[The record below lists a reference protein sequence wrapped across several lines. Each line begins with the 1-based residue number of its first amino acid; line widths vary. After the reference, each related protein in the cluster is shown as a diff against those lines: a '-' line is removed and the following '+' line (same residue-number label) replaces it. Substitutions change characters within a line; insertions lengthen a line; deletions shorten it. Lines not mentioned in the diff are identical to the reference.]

1 MPVQYPDALSEKEI
15 PTEAPKESSATETIP
30 DDTTKQ
36 FFSGVFNMAKDA
48 RQPRENIWRKAW
60 DLYNGDYDWSAKA
73 DWQSKTNIPKVRDA
87 VDRAAASFRR
97 ALVRIKR
104 FYGIESETKIG
115 VQKGL
120 FTISL
125 MDFWLDRAN
134 FTHEFTTGLKAG
146 LITSSI
152 IFKVWWNFEVE
163 NSLELEEATREK
175 KIRADGV
182 VIGSRTE
189 RTSRPK
195 RSEKVVGKLGLKA
208 VDPFKFWIIPN
219 TNGKSCIERTES
231 TMADITALSK
241 KGVYSPSALKELRLG
256 REKEALDNA
265 EEARR
270 EGMTASRQTP
280 FAKPVELYH
289 YWGDI
294 YDEDGEVLMRNATFT
309 MAGKDIV
316 LRKPRPNP
324 FMHGKP
330 PYVWGTPYVV
340 PFSTY
345 NRGLVEDI
353 IGIAEMIT
361 ELSNLI
367 VDGAHFDAI
376 RAFQV
381 DVDSLYNEREV
392 SEGIYPGKTLRFK
405 GSENPLGKPVV
416 QPIEVG
422 QVPASVLGVLDYLD
436 KEYQI
441 STAVTELI
449 SGAPSRGGARTAT
462 EISQKGAQAQEGL
475 DDAARTV
482 EETVINPLLEKIAQ
496 VTYQYHED
504 YTMPRLLEQ
513 FPETAQMLQSLSP
526 AERYIA
532 MVGGFQFKAKGIS
545 IMLDRAQSLDKIA
558 TFLQMVSSLPG
569 ILQKL
574 NIDAMLEEIVVS
586 LGWNPQKMLASQ
598 ATPSVTAAN
607 DQGNPSDEAGLP
619 GAGTQTPAQV
629 TAGQQG
635 AELGGSTNNPQA
647 NPPLQ

>member
-1 MPVQYPDALSEKEI
+1 MAVQFPDALSDKEI
-15 PTEAPKESSATETIP
+15 PVEVKKDPTSKKDIP
-30 DDTTKQ
+30 DDDTKQ
-36 FFSGVFNMAKDA
+36 FFNGIFNMAKDA
-48 RQPRENIWRKAW
+48 RQPREAVWRKAW

-104 FYGIESETKIG
+104 FYGIESETKLG

-152 IFKVWWNFEVE
+152 IFKVWWNFEIQDSIDIEETQVE
-163 NSLELEEATREK
+163 K
-175 KIRADGV
+175 PVRAEGV
-182 VIGSRTE
+182 VVGTRTE
-189 RTSRPK
+189 QKSTIK
-195 RSEKVVGKLGLKA
+195 RGQKVVGKLGLKA
-208 VDPFKFWIIPN
+208 VDPFKFWIIPGS
-219 TNGKSCIERTES
+219 NGKSCIERTES
-231 TMADITALSK
+231 SMADITALAN
-241 KGVYSPSALKELRLG
+241 KGVYSKAALKELRDG
-256 REKEALDNA
+256 RAKESLEDA
-265 EEARR
+265 ESKRR
-270 EGMTASRQTP
+270 EGMNPSRQTP
-280 FAKPVELYH
+280 FGKPVELFH

-294 YDEDGEVLMRNATFT
+294 YNADGEVLMRNATFT

-316 LRKPRPNP
+316 LRKPRANP
-324 FMHGKP
+324 FLHGKP
-330 PYVWGTPYVV
+330 PYVWGTPYIV

-405 GSENPLGKPVV
+405 GTENPLGKQVV

-422 QVPASVLGVLDYLD
+422 QVPASVLGVLEYLD

-449 SGAPSRGGARTAT
+449 SGAPSSKGARTAT
-462 EISQKGAQAQEGL
+462 EITSKSAQAQEGL

-482 EETVINPLLEKIAQ
+482 EETVINPLLEKVAQ
-496 VTYQYHED
+496 VMYQYHED
-504 YTMPRLLEQ
+504 YQMPRLVEQ
-513 FPETAQMLQSLSP
+513 FPETAQVLQSLSP
-526 AERYIA
+526 EERYVA

-545 IMLDRAQSLDKIA
+545 IMLDRAQSLEKIA
-558 TFLQMVSSLPG
+558 GFLQMVSALPG
-569 ILQKL
+569 VLQRL

-586 LGWNPQKMLASQ
+586 LGWNPQKMLVQ
-598 ATPSVTAAN
+598 ATPAVTAAN
-607 DQGNPSDEAGLP
+607 EQPEQSPEAGLP
-619 GAGTQTPAQV
+619 GAATQTPAQV
-629 TAGQQG
+629 SAGQQG
-635 AELGGSTNNPQA
+635 AAQGGSMNNPQA